1 MILPKYIM
9 LEQDV
14 QLVFFT
20 GRIIQQCLNM
30 HNNISIQNF
39 NIFGDLF
46 TQIYLFQLEIKMHY
60 NVYLTYSFEIQQ

>member
-46 TQIYLFQLEIKMHY
+46 TQIYLFQ
-60 NVYLTYSFEIQQ
+60 